1 MLNKTNTKQGE
12 RTMARRNRN
21 VIKNTLNFYKEVNRE
36 LNYFGIICTVE
47 YADKYKA
54 KINIIKVDGTTE
66 VRDVDALDLFDNS
79 SSVRA
84 SMEKEKKELTDDAK
98 EELAING
105 DIFNTEGRA

>member
-66 VRDVDALDLFDNS
+66 VRDVDALDLFDNGKS
-79 SSVRA
+79 II
-84 SMEKEKKELTDDAK
+84 EKTALYKELTDDAK
-98 EELAING
+98 EDIAING